1 MELTEAKIGRV
12 VNVAGSQIV
21 MLIEQAGGAGAT
33 DADVHLQM
41 GELVKLRT
49 TSHVV
54 FGMVTGLSIPIPSQ
68 DPTEGEMK
76 IVEVELVGET
86 GINGEGGFR
95 RGVSVFPALGDSIYR
110 TVHEDLEL
118 VYARPAVST
127 VRIGTI
133 HQDQELP
140 AYIATDDLLGKHL
153 AVLGTTGS
161 GKSCA
166 VALILHAILDEHP
179 NGHVVLL
186 DPHNEYS
193 RAFGERAEVLSPGNL
208 KLPYWLFN
216 FEEIV
221 EVILGK
227 EAKARAAETAI
238 LNEVIPEAKRIYL
251 GESEDG
257 KFVTVDTP
265 IPYQLS
271 DLVQLIDEAM
281 GKLDNP
287 ENSAPYMR
295 LKSRFNAL
303 RRDSRFA
310 FMFGG
315 LAVRDN
321 MTEILS
327 RIFRIPVA
335 GKPITIMDLSGIPSE
350 ILNVVVSVLCRMTFD
365 FALWSERA
373 VPIMLVCEEAHRYAP
388 QDSSLGFEP
397 TKKALSQI
405 AKEGRK
411 YGVSLCMVTQRPSEL
426 ASGILSQC
434 NTIFALRMGN
444 QNDQEFVRATLWES
458 ARGLLDFLPS
468 LRNSEAIAVGE
479 GVSIPV
485 RLCFDTLPEERRPKS
500 GTAPFSAA
508 WQLPE
513 ERRPKSG
520 TAPFSAAWQQDWDDA
535 DFLDQ
540 VVHRW
545 RRQRR

>member
-1 MELTEAKIGRV
+1 MEVAESKIGRV

-21 MLIEQAGGAGAT
+21 MLIEQAGGAGAI
-33 DADVHLQM
+33 DAEVHLQM

-49 TSHVV
+49 PSHVV

-86 GINGEGGFR
+86 GIDGEGGFR

-133 HQDQELP
+133 HQDKELP

-193 RAFGERAEVLSPGNL
+193 RAFGEQAEVLSPGNL

-227 EAKARAAETAI
+227 EAEARPAETAI

-257 KFVTVDTP
+257 KFVTIDTP

-295 LKSRFNAL
+295 LKSRLNAL

-365 FALWSERA
+365 FALWSE
-373 VPIMLVCEEAHRYAP
+373 
-388 QDSSLGFEP
+388 
-397 TKKALSQI
+397 
-405 AKEGRK
+405 
-411 YGVSLCMVTQRPSEL
+411 
-426 ASGILSQC
+426 
-434 NTIFALRMGN
+434 
-444 QNDQEFVRATLWES
+444 
-458 ARGLLDFLPS
+458 
-468 LRNSEAIAVGE
+468 
-479 GVSIPV
+479 
-485 RLCFDTLPEERRPKS
+485 
-500 GTAPFSAA
+500 
-508 WQLPE
+508 
-513 ERRPKSG
+513 
-520 TAPFSAAWQQDWDDA
+520 
-535 DFLDQ
+535 
-540 VVHRW
+540 
-545 RRQRR
+545 

>member
-1 MELTEAKIGRV
+1 
-12 VNVAGSQIV
+12 
-21 MLIEQAGGAGAT
+21 
-33 DADVHLQM
+33 
-41 GELVKLRT
+41 
-49 TSHVV
+49 
-54 FGMVTGLSIPIPSQ
+54 
-68 DPTEGEMK
+68 MK

-388 QDSSLGFEP
+388 QDSSLGFEDRQGR
-397 TKKALSQI
+397 TQIRRLALHGDPAPLGAGLGHSVPVQHHLRP
-405 AKEGRK
+405 A
-411 YGVSLCMVTQRPSEL
+411 YGQPER
-426 ASGILSQC
+426 SG
-434 NTIFALRMGN
+434 
-444 QNDQEFVRATLWES
+444 VRARHPLGVGARVVGFPAVAKKLRGHCGGRGCLDPGAPMLRHPAGRAPAQERHG
-458 ARGLLDFLPS
+458 ALLGGLAARLGRRGLPRPGGPPLAAPAALESRWKNGP
-468 LRNSEAIAVGE
+468 AE
-479 GVSIPV
+479 GPG
-485 RLCFDTLPEERRPKS
+485 RHR
-500 GTAPFSAA
+500 SA
-508 WQLPE
+508 
-513 ERRPKSG
+513 
-520 TAPFSAAWQQDWDDA
+520 
-535 DFLDQ
+535 
-540 VVHRW
+540 
-545 RRQRR
+545 

>member
-508 WQLPE
+508 WQ
-513 ERRPKSG
+513 
-520 TAPFSAAWQQDWDDA
+520 QDWDDA